1 MDITEVE
8 SVKNVCI
15 FGLGFAVFMYGLYK
29 GCTFIER
36 KFDESD
42 RREREV
48 LNSGNRK
55 QSSSR
60 TSRKSYEIRR
70 GA

>member
-1 MDITEVE
+1 MDNITVE
-8 SVKNVCI
+8 STTNVRI
-15 FGLGFAVFMYGLYK
+15 FGLVFAVLMYEIYK
-29 GCTFIER
+29 GGTFIER

-42 RREREV
+42 RHEREV
-48 LNSGNRK
+48 LNSGDRK

>member
-1 MDITEVE
+1 MDIAIVE
-8 SVKNVCI
+8 STTNVCI
-15 FGLGFAVFMYGLYK
+15 FGLGFAVIMYGIYRV
-29 GCTFIER
+29 GTFIER

-42 RREREV
+42 RLESEV

-70 GA
+70 RA